1 MKYEKQFA
9 TKCIRSSYS
18 LFNPAFCQYT
28 VPVAQRQSNILK
40 KVGLQLKPHWYCCK
54 KLNNSCV

>member
-1 MKYEKQFA
+1 MKSIFANIKTKYSKEK
-9 TKCIRSSYS
+9 
-18 LFNPAFCQYT
+18 FNPAFCKYY

-54 KLNNSCV
+54 KL

>member
-1 MKYEKQFA
+1 MVFA
-9 TKCIRSSYS
+9 AKIAKIVNARE
-18 LFNPAFCQYT
+18 LLPRFCKT
-28 VPVAQRQSNILK
+28 DVPVAQRQSNILK

>member
-1 MKYEKQFA
+1 MIELLLLSFA
-9 TKCIRSSYS
+9 LNP
-18 LFNPAFCQYT
+18 LFRKT
-28 VPVAQRQSNILK
+28 VVPVAQRQSNILK

>member
-1 MKYEKQFA
+1 MEKFFA
-9 TKCIRSSYS
+9 AKNDET
-18 LFNPAFCQYT
+18 FNARDFRPRFRKT
-28 VPVAQRQSNILK
+28 DVPVAQRQSNILK

>member
-1 MKYEKQFA
+1 MKSIFANIKTKYSKEK
-9 TKCIRSSYS
+9 
-18 LFNPAFCQYT
+18 FNPAFCKYN

>member
-1 MKYEKQFA
+1 MEKFFA
-9 TKCIRSSYS
+9 GICYNISKIS
-18 LFNPAFCQYT
+18 FNPASCKT
-28 VPVAQRQSNILK
+28 HVPVAQRQSNILK

>member
-1 MKYEKQFA
+1 MSGIEFL
-9 TKCIRSSYS
+9 
-18 LFNPAFCQYT
+18 LFNFVLLPAFCQYY

>member
-1 MKYEKQFA
+1 MKSIFA
-9 TKCIRSSYS
+9 DFVYRILKDNIH
-18 LFNPAFCQYT
+18 PVFCQYY